1 MDKPLSEILNAIPPK
16 PPRSKLEPHYELIR
30 ELRRRSK
37 TYREIAKI
45 LEDNVGLRVD
55 HSTIYDFVRTRARW
69 ARPPRHGVDQLPP
82 RTFANGAAP
91 PESEAKSAVLSSAWA
106 ASGEAADAHARIEAL
121 KRRKPAFKPADPG
134 FHYEEGAP
142 LRLVSDPSKK

>member
-1 MDKPLSEILNAIPPK
+1 MDKSLSEILNAIQPK
-16 PPRSKLEPHYELIR
+16 PPRSKLEPYYELIR

-45 LEDNVGLRVD
+45 LEEHVGLCVD
-55 HSTIYDFVRTRARW
+55 HSTIYDFVRLRARW
-69 ARPPRHGVDQLPP
+69 ARTPRHGVDQLPP
-82 RTFANGAAP
+82 RTLANGAAP
-91 PESEAKSAVLSSAWA
+91 PESEAESVVLSSTWA

-121 KRRKPAFKPADPG
+121 KRRKPAFKPADQG

-142 LRLVSDPSKK
+142 LHLASDSSKK

>member
-1 MDKPLSEILNAIPPK
+1 MEKFIADILNAIPPK

-45 LEDNVGLRVD
+45 LEDHVGLRVD
-55 HSTIYDFVRTRARW
+55 HTTICDFVRTRARW
-69 ARPPRHGVDQLPP
+69 ARTPRCGEQLPP
-82 RTFANGAAP
+82 RPLANGLAP
-91 PESEAKSAVLSSAWA
+91 SGSEAGSPVSSTVSA
-106 ASGEAADAHARIEAL
+106 ASDGTADAYARIEAL
-121 KRRKPAFKPADPG
+121 KRRKPNAKPADPG